1 MVMMHSNNNILNI
14 RNIGI
19 IAHIDAGKTTTTER
33 ILYYTRKVY
42 KMGEVDEGSAT
53 MDYMREEKERGITIT
68 SAATTCYWKGIRVN
82 LIDTPGH
89 VDFTAEVERSLRI
102 LDGAIML
109 FSAVEG
115 VESQSE
121 AVWRQ
126 ADRYNVPRIV
136 YVNKLDRVGADP
148 FTAVRMMEE
157 RLHVK
162 PVMLQVPVG
171 EEDSFKGIID
181 LIKLK
186 SLTWSI
192 STDGSEYDE
201 RDIPKEL
208 ESKALKWRDKLIE
221 TLSDYDDNL
230 AEQYISGG
238 HIKETEI
245 KKVIRQGVISEDLFP
260 VLFGASLKN
269 TGVQPLL
276 DAVKDYLPSP
286 VDRPPI
292 EGQKLGSTEKEVR
305 VPSDDEPLSALVF
318 KVQNT
323 PFGNLCY
330 LRIYSGMFKVGT
342 VVFNSTIH
350 KRERISRIFLMHAD
364 KREVRDKAHTGEIV
378 AVLGPKETK
387 TGHTF
392 SSSQDS
398 IVLEIPK
405 FPEPVISITIEP
417 KRKTDGERLGEVL
430 RRLCDED
437 PTLDFKFDAETGQTI
452 MRGMG
457 ELHLDVT
464 KTRMERNFSVAVR
477 VGNPRVAY
485 KETIT
490 KSAIERGKFIRQ
502 TGGRGQYGDVII
514 EVRPLP
520 RGGEFK
526 FEDTV
531 KEGEIPKQYIPA
543 IKEGILESMEVG
555 PLAGFPVVD
564 VHVILIGGSYHPV
577 DSSEPSFKTASSIAF
592 KNAVQKGDPILLE
605 PVMNLE
611 IIVPG
616 EYVGA
621 VLEDMRA
628 RGGKVTSMKSDKATH
643 TIMASCPLRELF
655 GYATTIRSLTQGRAV
670 YTTEFDSYRELPED
684 IYVSLLEKIRGY

>member
-1 MVMMHSNNNILNI
+1 MMHSNNNILNI

-68 SAATTCYWKGIRVN
+68 SAATTCYWKGVRIN

-136 YVNKLDRVGADP
+136 YINKLDRVGADP
-148 FTAVRMMEE
+148 FAAVHMMRE

-162 PVMLQVPVG
+162 PVLLQIPVG
-171 EEDSFKGIID
+171 NEDSFKGVID

-186 SLTWSI
+186 SFIWPI
-192 STDGSEYDE
+192 GTDGSRYDE
-201 RDIPKEL
+201 RDLSKEL
-208 ESKALKWRDKLIE
+208 ESEALKWRDRLLE
-221 TLSDYDDNL
+221 TLSDYDDHL
-230 AEQYISGG
+230 AELYIGG
-238 HIKETEI
+238 EYIKEDEI
-245 KKVIRQGVISEDLFP
+245 KRVIRKGVIRENLFP
-260 VLFGASLKN
+260 VLFGAAIKN
-269 TGVQPLL
+269 VGVQPLL
-276 DAVKDYLPSP
+276 DAVKDFLPSP
-286 VDRPPI
+286 ADRPPI
-292 EGQKLGSTEKEVR
+292 EGQKRSSREREVR

-330 LRIYSGMFKVGT
+330 LRIYSGMLKAGI
-342 VVFNSTIH
+342 VVFNSTIQ

-364 KREVRDKAHTGEIV
+364 KRESQDEVHTGEIV

-387 TGHTF
+387 TGHTLSTF
-392 SSSQDS
+392 QDPV
-398 IVLEIPK
+398 VLESPK
-405 FPEPVISITIEP
+405 FPEPVISVTIEP
-417 KRKTDGERLGEVL
+417 KRKADGEKLGEVL
-430 RRLCDED
+430 KRLCDED

-464 KTRMERNFSVAVR
+464 RTRMERNFSVSVR
-477 VGNPRVAY
+477 VGSPRVAY

-490 KSAIERGKFIRQ
+490 KPAIERGKFIRQ
-502 TGGRGQYGDVII
+502 TGGRGQYGDVIL
-514 EVRPLP
+514 EVKPLP
-520 RGGEFK
+520 RGGKFK

-543 IKEGILESMEVG
+543 IKEGILGSMEVG
-555 PLAGFPVVD
+555 SLAGFPVVD
-564 VHVILIGGSYHPV
+564 IHVILIGGSHHPV
-577 DSSEPSFKTASSIAF
+577 DSSEPSFKIASSIAF
-592 KNAVQKGDPILLE
+592 KNALQKGDPILLE

-616 EYVGA
+616 EYVGV
-621 VLEDMRA
+621 VLEDMKA

-670 YTTEFDSYRELPED
+670 YTTEFDSYRESPKD
-684 IYVSLLEKIRGY
+684 IYASLLGKIRGY

>member
-1 MVMMHSNNNILNI
+1 MKGSNNNILNI

-33 ILYYTRKVY
+33 ILYYTRRVY

-68 SAATTCYWKGIRVN
+68 SAATTCYWKSVRIN

-126 ADRYNVPRIV
+126 ADRYDVPRIV
-136 YVNKLDRVGADP
+136 YINKLDRVGADP
-148 FTAVRMMEE
+148 FAAVRMMEE

-162 PVMLQVPVG
+162 PVLLQIPVG
-171 EEDSFKGIID
+171 NEDSFRGVID

-186 SLTWSI
+186 SFIWPI
-192 STDGSEYDE
+192 GTDGSRYDE
-201 RDIPKEL
+201 KDIPKEL
-208 ESKALKWRDKLIE
+208 EGEALKWRDKLLE
-221 TLSDYDDNL
+221 TLSDYDDHL
-230 AEQYISGG
+230 AEQYLSGKY
-238 HIKETEI
+238 IEEDEI
-245 KKVIRQGVISEDLFP
+245 KRVIRKGVINENIFP
-260 VLFGASLKN
+260 VLFGASIKN
-269 TGVQPLL
+269 VGVQPLL
-276 DAVKDYLPSP
+276 DAVKDFLPSP

-292 EGQKLGSTEKEVR
+292 EGQKLGSREREVR

-330 LRIYSGMFKVGT
+330 LRIYSGMLKAGT
-342 VVFNSTIH
+342 VVFNSTIQ

-364 KREVRDKAHTGEIV
+364 KRESRDEAHTGEIV

-387 TGHTF
+387 TGHTL
-392 SSSQDS
+392 SSFQDP
-398 IVLEIPK
+398 IVLEVLK
-405 FPEPVISITIEP
+405 FPEPVISVTIEP
-417 KRKTDGERLGEVL
+417 KRKADGERLGEVL
-430 RRLCDED
+430 KRLCDED
-437 PTLDFKFDAETGQTI
+437 PTLDFKVDPETGQTI

-464 KTRMERNFSVAVR
+464 KTRMERNFSVPVR

-490 KSAIERGKFIRQ
+490 RPVIERGKFIRQ
-502 TGGRGQYGDVII
+502 TGGRGQYGDVIL

-520 RGGEFK
+520 RGGGFK
-526 FEDTV
+526 FEDAV

-564 VHVILIGGSYHPV
+564 IHVILIGGSYHPV
-577 DSSEPSFKTASSIAF
+577 DSSEPSFKIASSIAF
-592 KNAVQKGDPILLE
+592 KNALQKGDPILLE

-616 EYVGA
+616 EYVGL

-628 RGGKVTSMKSDKATH
+628 RGGKITGMKSDRVTH

-670 YTTEFDSYRELPED
+670 YTTEFDSYRELPKD
-684 IYVSLLEKIRGY
+684 VHASLLEKIRGY